1 MQPAL
6 VSWQNWRGCATGDL
20 GNGTDVVQHAEGP
33 RYHKAKLGARVLQVG
48 VCIRV
53 FMPVCFFACS
63 LVLPSDPISPALV
76 LANIEPYYRPCFHGR
91 AWTFCEPSAFAEAVN
106 IATTFWRVP
115 GHVCLGAESLSQN
128 MLPLYLHGRTMQ
140 IPKSTMQVCGLDESF
155 LMNIG
160 A

>member
-76 LANIEPYYRPCFHGR
+76 LANIEPITDLASTAAPG
-91 AWTFCEPSAFAEAVN
+91 PSASPLPSLKLSILRLLFGES
-106 IATTFWRVP
+106 P
-115 GHVCLGAESLSQN
+115 GMSAWGLSPYLKTCYRCIYTVGLCKYLSPLCRCVVWTRASL
-128 MLPLYLHGRTMQ
+128 
-140 IPKSTMQVCGLDESF
+140 
-155 LMNIG
+155 
-160 A
+160 